1 MATIAPTST
10 SVKIGNSVVM
20 TCKVYGF
27 PEPQVSW
34 LKNGQAISFTNNSRY
49 NSSVVYGNGSNLIW
63 YSNLQIGTV
72 KRDDNAS
79 YSCSLKN
86 AAGTDIDSVSLVVLG
101 NVGFY
106 NFMYFTFE
114 SFLIHF

>member
-1 MATIAPTST
+1 VATIAPNST
-10 SVKIGNSVVM
+10 SVEIGKSVVT

-27 PEPQVSW
+27 PEPRVSW
-34 LKNGQAISFTNNSRY
+34 LKNGQEISNNSRY
-49 NSSVVYGNGSNLIW
+49 NSSDVYGNGSNLIW
-63 YSNLQIGTV
+63 YSDLQIEAV
-72 KRDDNAS
+72 RRDDTAN
-79 YSCSLKN
+79 YSCYLKN

-101 NVGFY
+101 KVGFY

>member
-1 MATIAPTST
+1 MARIDPTST
-10 SVKIGNSVVM
+10 SVEIGNSVIM

-34 LKNGQAISFTNNSRY
+34 LKNGQEISNNSRY
-49 NSSVVYGNGSNLIW
+49 NTSDVYGNGSNLIW
-63 YSNLQIGTV
+63 FSDLQIGTIR
-72 KRDDNAS
+72 RDDTAS
-79 YSCSLKN
+79 YSCFLKN
-86 AAGTDIDSVSLVVLG
+86 AAGTDIDSASLVVLG